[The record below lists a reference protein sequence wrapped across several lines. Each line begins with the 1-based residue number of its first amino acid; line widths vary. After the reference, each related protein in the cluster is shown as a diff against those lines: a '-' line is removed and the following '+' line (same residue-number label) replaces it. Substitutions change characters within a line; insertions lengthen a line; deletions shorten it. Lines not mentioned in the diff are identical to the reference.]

1 MVSNIDYKP
10 DDLSRF
16 CQRHGI
22 VRLSFFGSVLRDDF
36 DPQRSDIDVLVEF
49 AAEAEAELT
58 YFRLGGIA
66 ADLQDL
72 LGRRVDLSMANSLDL
87 GMRDTILSSAQV
99 QYDAA

>member
-1 MVSNIDYKP
+1 MVRNIDYKQ
-10 DDLSRF
+10 DDLTRF

-36 DPQRSDIDVLVEF
+36 DPRSSDIDVLVEF
-49 AAEAEAELT
+49 TPESEAGLT

-66 ADLQDL
+66 ADLQDM
-72 LGRRVDLSMANSLDL
+72 LGRPVDLSMANSLDSDL
-87 GMRDTILSSAQV
+87 RDTILSSAEV

>member
-1 MVSNIDYKP
+1 MAQNVAVQP

-16 CQRHGI
+16 CEQHGI
-22 VRLSFFGSVLRDDF
+22 VRLSFFGSVLRDDL

-49 AAEAEAELT
+49 TPQAEEALT

-66 ADLQDL
+66 AGLEDL
-72 LGRRVDLSMANSLDL
+72 LGRRVDLSLANSLDKA
-87 GMRDTILSSAQV
+87 MRDTILSSAEV